1 MRRSPGGTSSSSSAG
16 AGLHRY
22 DLYTYSANNAR
33 ALLTCYTKAKPRPSK
48 WDDAHKWL
56 SRAPDG
62 DGHGRGR
69 SSGADHRLLLP
80 LSASR
85 KGISSTSGRPS
96 WTWTSVPAGDAPA
109 AGVGGLA
116 AEGETKSVVVDSVR
130 VPERQRCVSSLS
142 LRDVGTEMT
151 PAGSKE
157 PSRTNTPRA
166 APPDAARAPAA
177 SPRKRDCGSRGG
189 GAADL
194 GAALQSAEGSGPAA
208 GARSTAL
215 SPATAW
221 DEAERAKLM
230 ARYRREELKIQAWE
244 NRERR
249 KAELRMKMAEATAER
264 RMVRAQDKAAGKLAA
279 AQAVGKEKRARAEA
293 KLGRRAVRVVGGAR
307 GLPSK
312 LKLLSLKLP
321 LLCS

>member
-1 MRRSPGGTSSSSSAG
+1 MRRSPRSTNSSSSASS
-16 AGLHRY
+16 LTQY
-22 DLYTYSANNAR
+22 DLYSYNASNAR

-62 DGHGRGR
+62 DHGRRR
-69 SSGADHRLLLP
+69 SSGANDRLLLP
-80 LSASR
+80 PASQ
-85 KGISSTSGRPS
+85 KGVSRPS
-96 WTWTSVPAGDAPA
+96 WTWSSVGGDVPAADAGA
-109 AGVGGLA
+109 LDDAD
-116 AEGETKSVVVDSVR
+116 TKRVVDSVR
-130 VPERQRCVSSLS
+130 VSRQQRCAPLPLPLT

-166 APPDAARAPAA
+166 ALPTASRRSHVRVPAN
-177 SPRKRDCGSRGG
+177 SPRKRDGGSLGG
-189 GAADL
+189 GAVDL
-194 GAALQSAEGSGPAA
+194 GAPRESTEWRDPAA
-208 GARSTAL
+208 GARWTAV

-221 DEAERAKLM
+221 DEAERAKHM
-230 ARYRREELKIQAWE
+230 ARYRREELRIQAWE

-249 KAELRMKMAEATAER
+249 KAELRMKTTEVTAER
-264 RMVRAQDKAAGKLAA
+264 RMVRAQEKAAGKLAA
-279 AQAVGKEKRARAEA
+279 AQAVAKEKRARAEA
-293 KLGRRAVRVVGGAR
+293 KLGRRAVKVGG
-307 GLPSK
+307 GSPGFPSK

>member
-1 MRRSPGGTSSSSSAG
+1 MRRSPGGTNSSSSAS
-16 AGLHRY
+16 LHEY
-22 DLYTYSANNAR
+22 DLYNYNASNAR

-56 SRAPDG
+56 SRAPD
-62 DGHGRGR
+62 DDHGRRRG
-69 SSGADHRLLLP
+69 SGADDRMLLP
-80 LSASR
+80 WASQ
-85 KGISSTSGRPS
+85 KEISRPS
-96 WTWTSVPAGDAPA
+96 WTCSSDALA
-109 AGVGGLA
+109 ADASGL
-116 AEGETKSVVVDSVR
+116 AEGETKRVVDSVR
-130 VPERQRCVSSLS
+130 VSERQRCVPLT

-157 PSRTNTPRA
+157 PTRTNTPRA
-166 APPDAARAPAA
+166 THARVPPA
-177 SPRKRDCGSRGG
+177 SPRKRDGRSRGS
-189 GAADL
+189 GAVDL
-194 GAALQSAEGSGPAA
+194 DAVRESAEGRAPAA
-208 GARSTAL
+208 AARCTAV

-221 DEAERAKLM
+221 DEAGRAKHI

-249 KAELRMKMAEATAER
+249 KAELQMKMAEATAER
-264 RMVRAQDKAAGKLAA
+264 RMVRAQEKATGKLAA
-279 AQAVGKEKRARAEA
+279 AQAVAKEKRARAEA
-293 KLGRRAVRVVGGAR
+293 KLGRRAVRVVRGEG

>member
-1 MRRSPGGTSSSSSAG
+1 MRRSPRGSSSSASS
-16 AGLHRY
+16 LQY
-22 DLYTYSANNAR
+22 DLYSYNASNAR

-56 SRAPDG
+56 SRAPEG
-62 DGHGRGR
+62 DHGRRR
-69 SSGADHRLLLP
+69 SSGADNRLLLP
-80 LSASR
+80 SASQ
-85 KGISSTSGRPS
+85 KGVSRPS
-96 WTWTSVPAGDAPA
+96 WTWSNADAVLAADAGA
-109 AGVGGLA
+109 L
-116 AEGETKSVVVDSVR
+116 AEGETKRVVDSVR
-130 VPERQRCVSSLS
+130 VSERQRCVSLS

-166 APPDAARAPAA
+166 APSAAARRSHVRVPAA
-177 SPRKRDCGSRGG
+177 SPRKRDG
-189 GAADL
+189 GAVDPSAPRE
-194 GAALQSAEGSGPAA
+194 SAEWRDPAA
-208 GARSTAL
+208 GARWTAV

-221 DEAERAKLM
+221 DEAERAKQM
-230 ARYRREELKIQAWE
+230 ARYRREELRIQAWE

-249 KAELRMKMAEATAER
+249 KAELRMKTTEVTAER
-264 RMVRAQDKAAGKLAA
+264 RMVRAQEKAAGKLAA
-279 AQAVGKEKRARAEA
+279 AQAVAKEKRARAEA
-293 KLGRRAVRVVGGAR
+293 KLGRRAVKVGGGSP